1 MSRLNRALTAGL
13 GSLPSKKGSNMF
25 MRRGERG
32 FTLLE
37 VLIAVCIFAVGV
49 LAVATMQISGTRGNR
64 LANELTQATALAQ
77 DRIEELKSKD
87 ISSADLAPGNYDD
100 PGNPIAETTSGAGL
114 FNRSWVITGLPTTPP
129 SRSVTVTVAWTLG
142 GNTHNVVLTT
152 ITRGGGN

>member
-1 MSRLNRALTAGL
+1 MLIE
-13 GSLPSKKGSNMF
+13 KDKI
-25 MRRGERG
+25 RGKG

-37 VLIAVCIFAVGV
+37 VLIAISIFAVGV

-77 DRIEELKSKD
+77 DKIEELKSKD
-87 ISSADLAPGNYDD
+87 ISSADLAPGHHDD

-114 FNRSWVITGLPTTPP
+114 FNRSWDNITNFAD

-142 GNTHNVVLTT
+142 GNTHKVVLTT
-152 ITRGGGN
+152 ITRGGGF